1 MTAATRNSAPRLRKP
16 AGGEELDT
24 SFQIHTPNLPAKSRP
39 GPGEEFYEDENG
51 KVKTPGEMASAVRL
65 TAARI
70 AEMKANADEWLEDPR
85 AFALFAARQAAI
97 AIQIGADVMTG
108 TFIGPSA
115 NQQRLAAAQFVVKES
130 QAILSTV
137 LKQKGLKPDA
147 SAGK

>member
-1 MTAATRNSAPRLRKP
+1 MKTRTRQPSLHSKR
-16 AGGEELDT
+16 GGEELDS

-39 GPGEEFYEDENG
+39 GPGEEFLEDENG
-51 KVKTPGEMASAVRL
+51 KVKTPGELASAVRL
-65 TAARI
+65 TAGRI
-70 AEMKANADEWLEDPR
+70 AEMKANADEWLENPH

-137 LKQKGLKPDA
+137 LKQKGLDA
-147 SAGK
+147 PKGK

>member
-1 MTAATRNSAPRLRKP
+1 MKTRMLQPRLRN
-16 AGGEELDT
+16 GGDGEPLDA
-24 SFQIHTPNLPAKSRP
+24 SFQIHSPNLPSKDKP
-39 GPGEEFYEDENG
+39 QPGEEFFEDENG
-51 KVKTPGEMASAVRL
+51 KVLKPGELASGVRL

-70 AEMKANADEWLEDPR
+70 AEMRKNADTWLEDPQ

-130 QAILSTV
+130 QSILNTV
-137 LKQKGLKPDA
+137 LKQKGLKPD
-147 SAGK
+147 GKA